1 MIYKI
6 LRTFTWLL
14 TLSAAIGV
22 AFVYAESETSE
33 TTQLKDTPFCQ
44 EMGPILEES
53 RDEGYLSQADV
64 DYLLRNCYAN
74 PNNQPGAEGS

>member
-14 TLSAAIGV
+14 TLGAVIGV
-22 AFVYAESETSE
+22 AFVYAENATSDV
-33 TTQLKDTPFCQ
+33 TQFKDSPFCQ

-53 RDEGYLSQADV
+53 RDEGYLTQADV
-64 DYLLRNCYAN
+64 DYLLRNCYPN
-74 PNNQPGAEGS
+74 PNNQEGAEGS

>member
-14 TLSAAIGV
+14 TLGAAIGV
-22 AFVYAESETSE
+22 AFVYAESADPKII
-33 TTQLKDTPFCQ
+33 QLKETPFCQ

-74 PNNQPGAEGS
+74 PDNQGGAEGS

>member
-6 LRTFTWLL
+6 LRTFTWML
-14 TLSAAIGV
+14 TLGAAIGV
-22 AFVYAESETSE
+22 AFVYAETSTSE
-33 TTQLKDTPFCQ
+33 VTQFKDSPFCQ

-53 RDEGYLSQADV
+53 RDEGYLSQEEV

-74 PNNQPGAEGS
+74 PEAHPGAEDS